1 MENFNRDKYIF
12 SDTPAIVDI
21 TQKVSKQRQDQISIM
36 IKELFLYKVLLKD
49 LVGHTPNKSDKNL
62 ILNVAYYIV
71 ENVEFLDILQ
81 EKRELPID
89 NVAKKTRVSKTF
101 LDTWQDYIIA
111 YCIILSNVNYKGIQD
126 YIRIEYNDKK
136 SIISLEKVKKT
147 VYRGIVLKT
156 SRNSAIILTSNG
168 EFIKVKDSN
177 SSVGEEVQA
186 KEKKGFKHY
195 KIQICI
201 GACLLVLFMIGIYNQ
216 YNKSVRTIIIKTNS
230 QVKYEVNS
238 FDKVIYAYSPTDSGK
253 DIINYVEPIDKN
265 IDNAIQKHLEY
276 LYDNRKEKTEN
287 VSVVIT
293 VTGKALKYGSLT
305 ESGNYILDK
314 KGYLDVL
321 INNAG
326 NEHKLY
332 ESTLGEKEDKEDT
345 NDKKQ

>member
-21 TQKVSKQRQDQISIM
+21 TQKVNKQRQEQISIM

-71 ENVEFLDILQ
+71 ENMEFLDVIE

-89 NVAKKTRVSKTF
+89 TLAKKTKVSKIF
-101 LDTWQDYIIA
+101 LDTWQDYVIA

-136 SIISLEKVKKT
+136 SIIPLEKVKKT

-177 SSVGEEVQA
+177 SNVGEEIEA

-195 KIQICI
+195 KIQISI

-216 YNKSVRTIIIKTNS
+216 YNKSVRTIIVKTNY

-253 DIINYVEPIDKN
+253 DIINYAEPIDKN

-276 LYDNRKEKTEN
+276 LYDNRTEKTEN